1 MVLVTALPLSAGSP
15 AIRVSI
21 DATKTREPISEY
33 IYGQFIEHYGRSIYG
48 GTWSE
53 MLEDRKFFYPVTGEA
68 PAWSMF
74 TPGPGTH
81 EGEGHPYEILTRSP
95 WMIIGEKGAVTMMAG
110 NSTRAWPA
118 EDRSPAMSSYVGVH
132 TPRIRLAG
140 EGKPGGIFQ
149 ERLALVDGKGY
160 GGRIVLAGEPG
171 AAPIEVSLVWGGG
184 ASDRHTVTVDKLS
197 TIYAKVPLHFTAR
210 STTDNGRLEIVGKG
224 TGSFLV
230 GTVSLMPAD
239 NIHGWRADTLAR
251 LRELNAPVYR
261 WPGGSF
267 VSAYNWKEGIGDPDR
282 RPPRRNFAWK
292 GIEHNDVGI
301 HEFVALCREIRAEPF
316 IVVNTGMAGAKLAAE
331 QVEYVNGHANTPMG
345 QLRAGNGHPE
355 PFGVKLWG
363 VGNEIF
369 GQAIEDYVKKHNRVE
384 EAMRAIDPTIKTV
397 AVGQSDGWSQQM
409 MTHCADHMDLI
420 GEHTYPRSKKDVRA
434 HVEQV
439 PARVKKL
446 ADKHRGFRKT
456 LDSLQGRDIRIAMV
470 EWNYKY
476 GRNEYGEGGYRLFL
490 QDGLGIAA
498 GLHEFV
504 RNSDLYF
511 MANYSQVVN
520 VHGAIKTT
528 ATQAE
533 FETTGLVFKLY
544 RQHFGTT
551 PVEVS
556 GSYQPLDIVAAWT
569 EEQAGIT
576 VGVVN
581 PTRDAY
587 TLSFDVRG
595 AALTGGGHK
604 WTITGPDR
612 WAHNAPG
619 KPRQVDIEP
628 ASFTRS
634 SDGIEV
640 APLSV
645 TLYSLL
651 VE

>member
-1 MVLVTALPLSAGSP
+1 MVLVTALPLSAASH

-81 EGEGHPYEILTRSP
+81 EGEGHPYELLTRSP

-110 NSTRAWPA
+110 NSTRAWPE

-140 EGKPGGIFQ
+140 DGKPGGIFQ
-149 ERLALVDGKGY
+149 ERLALADGKGY
-160 GGRIVLAGEPG
+160 SGRIVLAGDPG

-197 TIYAKVPLHFTAR
+197 TIYGKVPLHFTGR

-224 TGSFLV
+224 RGSFLV

-239 NIHGWRADTLAR
+239 NIHGWRADTVAR

-301 HEFVALCREIRAEPF
+301 HEFIALCREIQAAPF

-369 GQAIEDYVKKHNRVE
+369 GQAIADYVKKHNRVE

-420 GEHTYPRSKKDVRA
+420 GEHTYPRSKKDVTA

-439 PARVKKL
+439 PARLKKL

-476 GRNEYGEGGYRLFL
+476 GRNEYGDGGYRLFL

-498 GLHEFV
+498 GLHEFF

-528 ATQAE
+528 ATEAE

-581 PTRDAY
+581 PTRDSY
-587 TLSFDVRG
+587 ILSLDVRG
-595 AALTGGGHK
+595 ATLTGGGRQ

-628 ASFTRS
+628 ASFTGDP
-634 SDGIEV
+634 DGIEV

-645 TLYSLL
+645 TLYSLP